1 MTASG
6 RLRIAVW
13 GSGNVGRPAIR
24 AVAAHPDL
32 DLVAVIVADPAKVGR
47 DAGELA
53 GMAPMGVVAT
63 NDPSEVLG
71 GVDAVVY
78 AATAD
83 TRPVEALDD
92 LEACLTSGAN
102 VVSAAF
108 YALAHP
114 PTVPED
120 LSARVRAACTT
131 GNSSVFVS
139 GIDPGWVTDVLPAVL
154 NGVSAGTTELRCQEL
169 FNYATYDQPE
179 VVRSVIGFGQPMDE
193 LPLMLHEFALKM
205 VWEPAVRNLGD
216 LLGLTISE
224 VTTFVERRPLQR
236 DVEVPGMGHF
246 AAGTQGAFR
255 FEVCGLTAADEPT
268 LVIEHITRIDDTC
281 APDWPVPASPGG
293 EHRVCVTGHP
303 NLVVTVH
310 GHQPGEPDGA
320 GGGNA
325 VAANRLVNSLPAVCA
340 AGPGI
345 LGPCDLPP
353 HAGRLPALPQA

>member
-1 MTASG
+1 MATSG

-24 AVAAHPDL
+24 AVTSHPGL
-32 DLVAVIVADPAKVGR
+32 DLVALIVADPAKVGR
-47 DAGELA
+47 DAGALA
-53 GMAPMGVVAT
+53 GMDPVGVLAT
-63 NDPSEVLG
+63 NDPSAVLG
-71 GVDAVVY
+71 TVDAVVY

-83 TRPVEALDD
+83 TRPAGALAD
-92 LEACLTSGAN
+92 LMTCLESGAS
-102 VVSAAF
+102 VVSTAF

-114 PTVPED
+114 PTVPAD
-120 LSARVRAACTT
+120 LAARVTAACTA

-154 NGVSAGTTELRCQEL
+154 NGVSAGATELRCQEL

-179 VVRSVIGFGQPMDE
+179 VVRSVIGFGGPLDE
-193 LPLMLHEFALKM
+193 LPMMLHEFALKL

-216 LLGLTISE
+216 LLGVTIND
-224 VTTFVERRPLQR
+224 VTTFVERRPLER
-236 DVEVPGMGHF
+236 DVVVPGMGRF
-246 AAGTQGAFR
+246 DAGTQGAFR
-255 FEVCGLTAADEPT
+255 FEVRAHTAEGEPT
-268 LVIEHITRIDDTC
+268 LVIEHVTRIDDTC
-281 APDWPVPASPGG
+281 ATDWPAPSSPGG
-293 EHRVCVTGHP
+293 EHRVCITGHP
-303 NLVVTVH
+303 SLVVTVH

-340 AGPGI
+340 APPGI

-353 HAGRLPALPQA
+353 HLGPSSTAHNA